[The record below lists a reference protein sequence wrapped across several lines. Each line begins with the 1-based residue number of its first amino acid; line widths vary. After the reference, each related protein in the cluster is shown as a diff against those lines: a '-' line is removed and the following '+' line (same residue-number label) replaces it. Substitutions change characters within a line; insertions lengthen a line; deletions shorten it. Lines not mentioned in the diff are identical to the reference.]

1 MSLSTAWTNKTPAST
16 ARKNKMTVI
25 SDTGTNLTALDK
37 AKHRVV
43 FCTADGGE
51 FVKDHT
57 YTSNTDADEWI
68 DITEVGVHNHYDDT
82 DGGSIANIWESNS
95 DRFQLGFIKPTDWLK
110 AQWVQTVTGTGTV
123 EDAEDGSG
131 VNYIRLR
138 PNGTSGS
145 GSTINYPTALNA
157 YWGAEV
163 KLISNVQLETASS
176 LALHVGVDADNITA
190 ADSNTRKVQAE
201 VCTATNNNW
210 WLRTANGSANSASDS
225 GQAITANKEG
235 IVIHHRGNLGTPDCL
250 FGLNSTP
257 AVQKTTH
264 IPTSSHSTA
273 GNLIKYSI
281 KNSTGADRPMRI
293 YAAQIEFVT
302 EDTWGYGIT

>member
-57 YTSNTDADEWI
+57 YTANADADEWI
-68 DITEVGVHNHYDDT
+68 DITEIAAHTHYDET
-82 DGGSIANIWESNS
+82 DGGSLFDIWEVNS
-95 DRFQLGFIKPTDWLK
+95 DVFQLDLLKPIDWVK

-123 EDAEDGSG
+123 EDGEDSSG

-145 GSTINYPTALNA
+145 GSTINYPTPLNA
-157 YWGAEV
+157 YWGREV
-163 KLISNVQLETASS
+163 KLISNVLIETASS
-176 LALHVGVDADNITA
+176 LALHIGVDADDITA
-190 ADSNTRKVQAE
+190 ADSNTRKAQAE
-201 VCTATNNNW
+201 VCTATNSNW
-210 WLRTANGSANSASDS
+210 WLRTASGSANSASDT
-225 GQAITANKEG
+225 GIAISANAVAIN
-235 IVIHHRGNLGTPDCL
+235 IVHYPTLGTPRADL
-250 FGLNSTP
+250 LIDTGTVL
-257 AVQKTTH
+257 QKTTN
-264 IPTSSHSTA
+264 IPTSSATA
-273 GNLIKYSI
+273 ADNLIKHSI
-281 KNSTGADRPMRI
+281 KNSTAADRPLRV
-293 YAAQIEFVT
+293 YASRLQYKVS
-302 EDTWGYGIT
+302 DNWV

>member
-57 YTSNTDADEWI
+57 YTANADADEWI
-68 DITEVGVHNHYDDT
+68 DITEIAAHTHYDET
-82 DGGSIANIWESNS
+82 DGGSLFDIWEVNS
-95 DRFQLGFIKPTDWLK
+95 DVFQLDLLKPIDWVK

-123 EDAEDGSG
+123 EDGEDSSG

-145 GSTINYPTALNA
+145 GSTINYPTPLNA
-157 YWGAEV
+157 YWGREV
-163 KLISNVQLETASS
+163 KLISNVLIETASS
-176 LALHVGVDADNITA
+176 LALHIGVDADDITA
-190 ADSNTRKVQAE
+190 ADSNTRKAQAE

-225 GQAITANKEG
+225 GQAITTSKIG
-235 IVIHHRGNLGTPDCL
+235 VVIHHRGDQGTPDCL
-250 FGLNSTP
+250 FGTNSTGLI
-257 AVQKTTH
+257 QKTTH

-281 KNSTGADRPMRI
+281 KNSTGADRPMKV
-293 YAAQIEFVT
+293 YAGQIHFVT
-302 EDTWGYGIT
+302 EDTWGYGIV